1 LGQAGAEPAPVTIV
15 FIEPKRATLRPF
27 FDISEAVLAGVR
39 VLATDIDDT
48 ITAKGRLA
56 GRTVDLLAELGR
68 TGLIVALVTGRSA
81 GWAQALAGYLPGV
94 CLTIGENGLV
104 SFDNQGRRRD
114 LGPPRGADF
123 QQALT
128 GQAERVK
135 RGFSLVRTDDDDFRL
150 FERTFERPPTFDA
163 ASLRRSQGVVD
174 PGFEVIAS
182 SIHIHVR
189 PSGWDKSDGLLAA
202 VSPLLPD
209 LAAGDSRVLFTGDS
223 SNDRP
228 LFARF
233 PLTSVGVRNI
243 ERFVDE
249 LGTDRPAFITEG
261 EAAAGFA
268 EVAER
273 LLAVRRAAT
282 HAG

>member
-1 LGQAGAEPAPVTIV
+1 MDS
-15 FIEPKRATLRPF
+15 KRVTLRPLHE
-27 FDISEAVLAGVR
+27 ISEAVLAGVR

-48 ITAKGRLA
+48 ITTEGRLA
-56 GRTVDLLAELGR
+56 GRTVDLLAKLGR

-94 CLTIGENGLV
+94 CLAVGENGLV

-128 GQAERVK
+128 EQTERVK
-135 RGFSLVRTDDDDFRL
+135 RAFSLERTDDDDFRL
-150 FERTFERPPTFDA
+150 FERTFARTAAFDA
-163 ASLRRSQGVVD
+163 ASLRRCQGLVD

-189 PSGWDKSDGLLAA
+189 PSGWDKADGLLAA

-209 LAAGDSRVLFTGDS
+209 LTAGDSRVLFTGDS

-233 PLTSVGVRNI
+233 SQTSVGVRNI
-243 ERFVDE
+243 ERFLDE
-249 LGTDRPAFITEG
+249 LESDRPAFITEG
-261 EAAAGFA
+261 RAAAGFA

-273 LLAVRRAAT
+273 LLAARRAAT
-282 HAG
+282 PAG